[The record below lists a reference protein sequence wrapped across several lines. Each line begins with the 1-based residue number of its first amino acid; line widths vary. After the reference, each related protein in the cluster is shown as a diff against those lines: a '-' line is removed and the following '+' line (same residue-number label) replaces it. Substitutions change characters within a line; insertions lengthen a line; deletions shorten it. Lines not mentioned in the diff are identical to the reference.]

1 MIKKENL
8 YAETVITESPFFY
21 DENGRLRVR
30 VLEEESVR
38 GPEDIQTQQLVPMPS
53 AGAGE
58 VTSTVSN
65 GVPPIP
71 TMKPKAELKALKKQ
85 KKEMKFAGK
94 SIDPSMKEKIMAAK
108 QKLMANRVK
117 KSTPPPGMEKNPDYV
132 DRFSGGKIGTMDRRP
147 SDEKFRPKQPGAI
160 PAEKTDM
167 PVRTAIPKRPG
178 LIGPAVMVRDP
189 RNPGNQISWQEA
201 QRRKQGGGMKKE
213 PARPGAGGGFKP
225 LPPAKPGVGRG
236 PVPLPVPR
244 PGAGTDRALPMP
256 SDERTPTVQPK
267 RPVGKPLRSFRFSN
281 QSRIGAGRNINTR
294 QGLRTVGPANRNM
307 MEDSRPATDY
317 IQEKMDLKAA
327 EMGDVIRDFQ
337 KSDAPQFKGKSKEK
351 RRMMAVA
358 AKLQADRG

>member
-1 MIKKENL
+1 MIKTENL

-38 GPEDIQTQQLVPMPS
+38 GPENVQTQQLVPMPS
-53 AGAGE
+53 AVAGE

-117 KSTPPPGMEKNPDYV
+117 KSTPPPGMEENPDYV
-132 DRFSGGKIGTMDRRP
+132 DRFSGGQKGTMRLRP
-147 SDEKFRPKQPGAI
+147 SDERFRPKQPGAI

-167 PVRTAIPKRPG
+167 MIRPERPG
-178 LIGPAVMVRDP
+178 RIGPAVMVPDP
-189 RNPGNQISWQEA
+189 RNSGNQISWQEA
-201 QRRKQGGGMKKE
+201 QRRKQDGGMKKE
-213 PARPGAGGGFKP
+213 PAR
-225 LPPAKPGVGRG
+225 PGVGRG

-281 QSRIGAGRNINTR
+281 QSRIGAGRNTNTR

-317 IQEKMDLKAA
+317 LEEKMNLKKA